1 MQEKEMIDALSIRD
15 LEVLFRPF
23 HYRKIDLPTR
33 IVMAPM
39 TRGFSPGGVP
49 TEEVASYYKRR
60 AKNEVGLIIT
70 EGTMI
75 DEASASPSVNY
86 PNFFGGHALRG
97 WKHVVKA
104 VHTTDAKIAPQLWH
118 VGMARPF
125 EGEMPNPELPPI
137 GPSGIE
143 MDTFQ
148 QVVEPMTLAKI
159 NEVIDAFARGAY
171 MARKLGFDAVEIHG
185 AHGYLIDQFLWERTN
200 RRTDEYG
207 GGIFERTKFAR
218 DIVLAVRR
226 AVGRHFP
233 IIFRFSQWKV
243 DHYDAKLAQTPGELQ
258 VILHALSEA
267 GVDIFHCST
276 RRFWEPAF
284 EGSPL
289 SLAGWT
295 KKITGKP
302 TIAVGSVGLD
312 RMFGDEAGDD
322 TPALCSLA
330 PLIERMRAGEFDLIA
345 VGRALLADPAWASK
359 IHSSREEEIHCFSKE
374 DLATLS

>member
-39 TRGFSPGGVP
+39 TRGFSPDGVP
-49 TEEVASYYKRR
+49 TDSVAEYYKRR
-60 AKNEVGLIIT
+60 AENEVGLIIT
-70 EGTMI
+70 EGTMV
-75 DEASASPSVNY
+75 DEPSASPSVNY
-86 PNFFGGHALRG
+86 PNFFGGPALRG
-97 WKHVVKA
+97 WKHVVEA
-104 VHTTDAKIAPQLWH
+104 VHRTDAKIAPQLWH

-143 MDTFQ
+143 LSGFC
-148 QVVEPMTLAKI
+148 QVAEPMTKAKI
-159 NEVIDAFARGAY
+159 AETIDAFARGAY
-171 MARKLGFDAVEIHG
+171 AAKKLGFDAVEIHG

-218 DIVLAVRR
+218 DVVLAVRR
-226 AVGRHFP
+226 AVGRRFP
-233 IIFRFSQWKV
+233 IIFRFSQWKMN
-243 DHYDAKLAQTPGELQ
+243 HYDARLAATPGELQ
-258 VILHALSEA
+258 VIVHALSEA

-312 RMFGDEAGDD
+312 RMFLDEGNG
-322 TPALCSLA
+322 SLSLSSLN
-330 PLIERMRAGEFDLIA
+330 PLVQRMRAGEFDLIA
-345 VGRALLADPAWASK
+345 VGRALLADPAWAAK
-359 IHSSREEEIHCFSKE
+359 VHRSREEEIHCFSKD